1 MEFAQWMYS
10 NEYALTTCTDLVEW
24 AIDLLMFKVRGE
36 RITRGTSASTVASRS
51 GKVAKITKLNKKQ
64 TNNPLTF
71 VPESIN
77 EDDSGQFVADIS
89 QNLVDEM
96 LAVEK
101 SVVTKQED
109 NFFGKFYTIKLHKY
123 CSVSWKSESL

>member
-36 RITRGTSASTVASRS
+36 RITRSTSASTVASRS

-64 TNNPLTF
+64 ANNPLTF

-96 LAVEK
+96 IAVEK

-109 NFFGKFYTIKLHKY
+109 NFFGKLYITG
-123 CSVSWKSESL
+123 CSISSDTN